1 MNSEK
6 LIFAVRT
13 MIKTD
18 KMHKCLFEAAL
29 SDSEVRRSAHFML
42 RYIRKNGELS
52 SQKELAKLLDITPA
66 AVTGALKRLEAD
78 GYITRSLGKDN
89 RYNVIQLTDVG
100 NALLDSTE
108 EKFRKIDSS
117 MFDGFTE
124 EELDFYISCHEKIQN
139 NIMAMLKGEKCL

>member
-6 LIFAVRT
+6 LSFAVRT

-29 SDSEVRRSAHFML
+29 SEFEIRRSAHFML
-42 RYIRKNGELS
+42 WYIKKKGELS

-66 AVTGALKRLEAD
+66 AVTGTLKRLEAD

-89 RYNVIQLTDVG
+89 RYNVIQLTDLG
-100 NALLDSTE
+100 NDLLDRTE
-108 EKFRKIDSS
+108 EKFRTIDNS

-124 EELDFYISCHEKIQN
+124 EELDFYTSCHEKIQN
-139 NIMAMLKGEKCL
+139 NILSMHKGEKCL